1 MKKIQIELFALSSSL
16 PKDSVIELA
25 RKHGFQ
31 VFDSDA
37 VASKF
42 QLELAYLHAVEA
54 FKEKRN
60 ITNDLMLEWLVR
72 ASGKRQIKEA
82 IHYIGCKN
90 PNKILI
96 GFDKEKTS
104 MTKKKILEI
113 IKGKEIKWKEKNDE
127 EIIGK
132 MVELEI
138 EE

>member
-54 FKEKRN
+54 FNEKRN
-60 ITNDLMLEWLVR
+60 ITNDLMMEWLVR